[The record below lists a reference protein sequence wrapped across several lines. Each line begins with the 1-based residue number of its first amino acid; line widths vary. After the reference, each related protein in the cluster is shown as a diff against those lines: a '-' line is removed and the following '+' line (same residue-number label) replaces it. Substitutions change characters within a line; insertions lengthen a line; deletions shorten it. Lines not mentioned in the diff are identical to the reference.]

1 MTSTTRNRLPLSAA
15 ESSLIMAIR
24 ERMTR
29 SPRQLN
35 NAFEADAELL
45 DLGAAGLLAVTVD
58 TLNDGAELATAS
70 TPYAKGWLTTT
81 VSVSDLA
88 AVAADPVA
96 VLVSCSLRPDS
107 WTPEEAREFGRGA
120 SEAAERY
127 GCHIVGGDTNWA
139 NEESFTSCA
148 LGTVPRESVVNRMG
162 ARPGDALYVTGPIG
176 AGNAVGFRAL
186 ALGGAGEGEPWLP
199 EARVTACEPLRRYA
213 RACIDTS
220 DGLLSAA
227 VSLAEVN
234 GLGAE
239 VMLHDEVYAPIV
251 SAVADA
257 AGLPRWCSAAAE
269 WGEFELLYAIDPADA
284 RACSEALTRR
294 GLRPFHV
301 GHLVAGPE
309 LLMVDES
316 GQRRELRDLLT
327 RMRALDPAGSLLTDL
342 RAVLAEGS

>member
-1 MTSTTRNRLPLSAA
+1 MTSLAGNRLTLNGA
-15 ESSLIMAIR
+15 EGSLILAMR
-24 ERMTR
+24 ERMAR

-35 NAFEADAELL
+35 DAFEADAELL
-45 DLGAAGLLAVTVD
+45 DLGAAGLLAITVD
-58 TLNDGAELATAS
+58 TLNDGAELATAA

-107 WTPEEAREFGRGA
+107 WTVEDAREFGRGA

-148 LGTVPRESVVNRMG
+148 LGTVPRGSVVNRMG

-186 ALGGAGEGEPWLP
+186 ALGGTGAGEPWLP
-199 EARVTACEPLRRYA
+199 EARVAAAEPLRRYA

-227 VSLAEVN
+227 VSLAELN

-239 VMLHDEVYAPIV
+239 VVLRDEVYAPIV
-251 SAVADA
+251 SAVADSA
-257 AGLPRWCSAAAE
+257 RLPRWCSAAAE
-269 WGEFELLYAIDPADA
+269 WGEFELLYAIDPADVEPCS
-284 RACSEALTRR
+284 RALSQR
-294 GLRPFHV
+294 GLYPIHV
-301 GHLVAGPE
+301 GQLAASPE
-309 LLMVDES
+309 LLLVDES
-316 GQRRELRDLLT
+316 GKRQELRSLLT
-327 RMRALDPAGSLLTDL
+327 RMRALDPAGSLLADL
-342 RAVLAEGS
+342 RALLSGGS